1 MTTSTISLEKAQ
13 EIYGDEQAIQR
24 GYVTENSI
32 KSAHKLAQ
40 TLLANG
46 FTARDGMAIFPD
58 RFHLTS
64 PVEDSLQRKE
74 AKSLDCLTAYFMD
87 QV

>member
-1 MTTSTISLEKAQ
+1 MTTDTMTLEAAQ
-13 EIYGDEQAIQR
+13 EIYGDDQAIQR
-24 GYVTENSI
+24 GYVTADSI
-32 KSAHKLAQ
+32 KAAHELAQ
-40 TLLANG
+40 VLLANG

>member
-1 MTTSTISLEKAQ
+1 MTTDTMTLEAAQ
-13 EIYGDEQAIQR
+13 EIYGDDQAIQR
-24 GYVTENSI
+24 GYVTADSI
-32 KSAHKLAQ
+32 KAAHELAQ

>member
-1 MTTSTISLEKAQ
+1 MTTDTMTLEAAQ
-13 EIYGDEQAIQR
+13 EIYGDDQAIQR
-24 GYVTENSI
+24 GYVTADSI
-32 KSAHKLAQ
+32 KAAHELAQ

-58 RFHLTS
+58 RFHLTN

-74 AKSLDCLTAYFMD
+74 AKSLDCLTAYFMT